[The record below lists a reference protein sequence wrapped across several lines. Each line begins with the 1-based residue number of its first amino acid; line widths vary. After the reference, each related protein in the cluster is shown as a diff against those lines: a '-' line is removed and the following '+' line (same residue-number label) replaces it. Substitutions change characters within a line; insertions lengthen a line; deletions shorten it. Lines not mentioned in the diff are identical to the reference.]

1 MNCGYTN
8 QRLVMVWFIY
18 EFDIQNIN
26 MPNTMVVVT
35 YTYVNARV
43 W

>member
-1 MNCGYTN
+1 
-8 QRLVMVWFIY
+8 MVWFIY

-35 YTYVNARV
+35 YTYVNV
-43 W
+43 KSMVMV